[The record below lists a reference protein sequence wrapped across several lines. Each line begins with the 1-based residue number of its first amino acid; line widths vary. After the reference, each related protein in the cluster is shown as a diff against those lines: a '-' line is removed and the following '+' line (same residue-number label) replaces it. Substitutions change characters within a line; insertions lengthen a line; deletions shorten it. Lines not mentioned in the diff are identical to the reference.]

1 MDLSCPFA
9 SRLNLVSVSS
19 ELDTLGVFL
28 EGGDDMSSSWVSFIE
43 HVAVSI
49 REIHQKHGLGHNK
62 GPGYAFKNREKS
74 SLVLVQVLPIGRP
87 TTQGINRL
95 IHSAR
100 CIVGSISKN
109 QPNGAVVI
117 SAVTLRTAAMETD
130 TFMCQ

>member
-1 MDLSCPFA
+1 
-9 SRLNLVSVSS
+9 
-19 ELDTLGVFL
+19 
-28 EGGDDMSSSWVSFIE
+28 MSSSWVSFIE

-49 REIHQKHGLGHNK
+49 REIHQGHNK
-62 GPGYAFKNREKS
+62 GPGYAFKNKEKS
-74 SLVLVQVLPIGRP
+74 SFILVQVLPIGRP

-117 SAVTLRTAAMETD
+117 PAVAFQAMNG
-130 TFMCQ
+130 QQQ

>member
-1 MDLSCPFA
+1 M
-9 SRLNLVSVSS
+9 SVSS
-19 ELDTLGVFL
+19 ELDTLGVSL

-62 GPGYAFKNREKS
+62 GPGYAFKNKEKS
-74 SLVLVQVLPIGRP
+74 SFILVQVLGGLR
-87 TTQGINRL
+87 TQGINRL

-117 SAVTLRTAAMETD
+117 SAVTFQAMNG
-130 TFMCQ
+130 QQQ